1 MRINVF
7 NLKKRQED
15 WKEVKHAL
23 HQVWIGNQSGATL
36 PMCCDFDFQRA
47 FEQVKREKTLK
58 QCQEILGL

>member
-1 MRINVF
+1 MRINIF

-47 FEQVKREKTLK
+47 FEQIKKEKTLK
-58 QCQEILGL
+58 ECKEILGL

>member
-36 PMCCDFDFQRA
+36 PMCCDLDFQKA